1 MIVLPLGRPEADL
14 PNTPGRDGSGWDCA
28 LVNIMPDS
36 AFEATERQ
44 FAELLGA
51 GSGRRP
57 LRVRLF
63 TLPGVPRSDAISEQI
78 ATRYSPMED
87 LERHVP
93 DVLVVSGANPIES
106 RIQDEPFWDDL
117 ARLLSWASDHVSTM
131 LLSCLSAHAALTVF
145 DGIERLPLAT
155 KCTGVFAQTSDP
167 ASPLATDLGPDDP
180 ASPLSMERR
189 PHERHAG
196 GRLRPADLLGGGRL
210 ERRHPAGE
218 PGLGGTHAGPSR
230 VRRHQPAPR
239 VRARRPPLRG
249 GRAGRHP
256 RSPPTVRGRTRL
268 ERPGAI
274 AATDPRRGTRPG
286 THRSFPFRAIG
297 SRARRT
303 WRKTATRIYANWLAS
318 VPSKGH

>member
-1 MIVLPLGRPEADL
+1 
-14 PNTPGRDGSGWDCA
+14 
-28 LVNIMPDS
+28 MPDS

-63 TLPGVPRSDAISEQI
+63 TLPGVPRSDAIRQQI
-78 ATRYSPMED
+78 ATRYSPFAD
-87 LERHVP
+87 LEHHVP
-93 DVLVVSGANPIES
+93 DVLVVSGANPIEP
-106 RIQDEPFWDDL
+106 RIQDEAFWDDL

-167 ASPLATDLGPDDP
+167 ASPLATDLGGTVRLPHSRWNDVPMTAMRAAGYALPISSEEIGWSVATRTVNRASVVLMQAHPEYGATNLLREYERDARRYVVGERDAMPVLPHRCAARRDWDDLVRLQQRILDGERDP
-180 ASPLSMERR
+180 ALIE
-189 PHERHAG
+189 
-196 GRLRPADLLGGGRL
+196 
-210 ERRHPAGE
+210 
-218 PGLGGTHAGPSR
+218 
-230 VRRHQPAPR
+230 
-239 VRARRPPLRG
+239 
-249 GRAGRHP
+249 
-256 RSPPTVRGRTRL
+256 
-268 ERPGAI
+268 
-274 AATDPRRGTRPG
+274 
-286 THRSFPFRAIG
+286 SFPFRAVG